1 MKHNIQEQIEIRDTN
16 IYLYIGIDD
25 FNINNVSF
33 MELVNNRVIDGTF
46 SNIVYS
52 DSCVVINGIFI
63 KFNNL
68 IIKQFLIK
76 WLISFEEQIIELYKQ
91 TFDCS
96 RKKASYIIKDYFTD
110 IDNTSFFNSAQT
122 LKLSG
127 VWETKTNFGLNH
139 KFIRTINIV

>member
-33 MELVNNRVIDGTF
+33 MELVNNRV
-46 SNIVYS
+46 YS

-68 IIKQFLIK
+68 IIKSYLIK
-76 WLISFEEQIIELYKQ
+76 WLISFEEHIIELYKQ
-91 TFDCS
+91 NFDCS

-110 IDNTSFFNSAQT
+110 IDNTNFFNNAQT

-139 KFIRTINIV
+139 KFIRTINTV